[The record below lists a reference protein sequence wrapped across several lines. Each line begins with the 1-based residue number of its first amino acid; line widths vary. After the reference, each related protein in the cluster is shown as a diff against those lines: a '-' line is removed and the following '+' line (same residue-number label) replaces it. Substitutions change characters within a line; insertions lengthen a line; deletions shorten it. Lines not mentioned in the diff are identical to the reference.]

1 MVTIKSI
8 AEKLGLSSAT
18 VSRVLRNDETF
29 SIPAETRTRIIMT
42 AEEMGYK
49 APKSR
54 KKSSSNT
61 ALYTIIHQKPTFR
74 SEIDSSYY
82 FLIRTGIEDFCQKH
96 KYRCTFLSIEDSIVF
111 SEKPTGIIIVG
122 NFTPEHYETILSAA
136 PHVPIVTIG
145 SIIYHPERIDFV
157 SYSSIA
163 SARLGIEYL
172 LENGHRKI
180 GFMGVVEY
188 TGMEQFGSRKQEFI
202 RMMKAAGIYHPEW
215 VRECQLGES
224 RVEQGYLA
232 MKSWID
238 ERTPLPTAIFC
249 SNDPVALGIFR
260 ALTEAGLSVP
270 EDISIVSH
278 DGSFVTEHITPA
290 ITTVDVHPYQL
301 GFEGA
306 ALLTEHLQTGR
317 TIAKQLYLIPGLIQ
331 KGSVRK
337 IDTSSTS

>member
-29 SIPAETRTRIIMT
+29 SISAETRTRIIMT

-49 APKSR
+49 APSSARKSR
-54 KKSSSNT
+54 NSH
-61 ALYTIIHQKPTFR
+61 APLYTIIHQKPTFR

-82 FLIRTGIEDFCQKH
+82 FLIRTGIEDFCREH
-96 KYRCTFLSIEDSIVF
+96 ECRCTFLSIEDSIVF
-111 SEKPTGIIIVG
+111 NEKPSGIIIVG

-136 PHVPIVTIG
+136 PHIPIVTIG

-163 SARLGIEYL
+163 SARLGVKYL
-172 LENGHRKI
+172 LENGHRDI
-180 GFMGVVEY
+180 GFLGIIEY
-188 TGMEQFGSRKQEFI
+188 PGMELFGSRKQEFI
-202 RMMKAAGIYHPEW
+202 RIMKENSIYRPEW
-215 VRECQLGES
+215 IRECQLGKN

-232 MKSWID
+232 MKNWIA
-238 ERTPLPTAIFC
+238 EESPLPTAIFC

-260 ALTEAGLSVP
+260 AVTEAGLSIP
-270 EDISIVSH
+270 EDISLVSH
-278 DGSFVTEHITPA
+278 DGSFVTEHLTPA

-301 GFEGA
+301 GREGA
-306 ALLTEHLQTGR
+306 ALLTERLKTGR
-317 TIAKQLYLIPGLIQ
+317 TITKL
-331 KGSVRK
+331 K
-337 IDTSSTS
+337 DTF